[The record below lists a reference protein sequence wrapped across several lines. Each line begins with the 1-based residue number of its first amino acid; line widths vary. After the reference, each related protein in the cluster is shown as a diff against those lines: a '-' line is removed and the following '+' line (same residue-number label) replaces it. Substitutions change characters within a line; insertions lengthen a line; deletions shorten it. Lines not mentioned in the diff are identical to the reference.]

1 MRNAGAKWS
10 LRYVASAI
18 AVFVIAILLY
28 LGAVLGV
35 YILAAIIGLTGLIF
49 N

>member
-1 MRNAGAKWS
+1 MRSSGAKWS

-18 AVFVIAILLY
+18 AVVVIGIVLY

-35 YILAAIIGLTGLIF
+35 YFLAAVLGLIGLIF